1 MDPKHHLAHARVSAF
16 NICIWYVVSSLPPA
30 DSAWRLTVE
39 RAQLLFRSRH
49 GDTVQFRELRAV
61 GWRLLLPD
69 SLTASQGVL
78 CGGAAVSFS
87 CLYCSLGQP
96 CWQGLAGELA
106 QHFSYCYVSVPG
118 LWTACRGRGSCCSA
132 VCGLQLYLIA
142 EDISWKPHSLWPG
155 IQKEMSL
162 LGGDFLCLPSKNHI
176 FFPFN
181 NVYPNYFPKQLKL
194 LLLFVLKWLIENV
207 LTDNQWAAISVAHI
221 KIIHDDKS
229 HSSANYILLHVC
241 SGIFFFL

>member
-1 MDPKHHLAHARVSAF
+1 MLGFLQCFILQPHCCACIFAPLHSFFLSSYPHPDSGKMDPKHHLAHARVSAF
-16 NICIWYVVSSLPPA
+16 NICIWYVVSLLPPA

-78 CGGAAVSFS
+78 CGGAAVFFS
-87 CLYCSLGQP
+87 CLYCSLSQP

-118 LWTACRGRGSCCSA
+118 LWTACRGHTRSRVPVA
-132 VCGLQLYLIA
+132 VQC
-142 EDISWKPHSLWPG
+142 
-155 IQKEMSL
+155 
-162 LGGDFLCLPSKNHI
+162 
-176 FFPFN
+176 
-181 NVYPNYFPKQLKL
+181 V
-194 LLLFVLKWLIENV
+194 V
-207 LTDNQWAAISVAHI
+207 
-221 KIIHDDKS
+221 
-229 HSSANYILLHVC
+229 SS
-241 SGIFFFL
+241 FT